1 MRHLNKTE
9 IEQLSTQ
16 QRCWA
21 EDWNNIIVADDFQVS
36 SLRNSNFYGRVQIG
50 SGATITDV
58 KMIKGSMSQGNKP
71 NVISVLNE
79 GGDGNV
85 VLCPQLTAQ
94 LAWLMINHKP
104 VFELCLKE
112 ESKAQGTVSELAS
125 ESESESRP
133 RMIVCDYAKIEGASK
148 IVDCIIQSSQDSPTY
163 IGVDVIMEKSVTAC
177 GAEVTDAAK
186 VYECFV
192 GEAVHIGKAFS
203 AEASLFFANA
213 YMDNGEACAAVCG
226 PFACSHHK
234 STLLIGGEF
243 SFYNAGS
250 NTNQSNHAYKMGPI
264 HWGTLQRGAKT
275 ASGCHILWPATIGV
289 FSMVMGKVVQ
299 HPDLSN
305 LPFSYVFGDG
315 NKTYVYPGTNI
326 KTVGTWRDVNKWP
339 TRDKRNNSQPYQDLI
354 TFDFPNPYIL
364 QYVAEGKKILQTL
377 LTTPADEN
385 NEYIYEGC
393 IIKKKA
399 AEKGI
404 KYYDI
409 ILGLSR
415 KSESAS
421 ESVSE
426 SSYVDMFGFIA
437 KESAVEN
444 LILKVGNG
452 KITSI
457 DDLCAEIPS
466 LAVPQMTIDKEGEAY
481 RQWLE
486 LIERDARKEFN
497 MGDVSEE
504 QLHDFISKLQWK
516 TSNHLLHK

>member
-1 MRHLNKTE
+1 MMRHLNKTE
-9 IEQLSTQ
+9 IEQLTVR

-21 EDWNNIIVADDFQVS
+21 EDWNSIIVAEDFQVS
-36 SLRNSNFYGRVQIG
+36 SLRNSNFYGHVQIG
-50 SGATITDV
+50 SGATVTDV
-58 KMIKGSMSQGNKP
+58 KMMKGTIRQGNKP

-94 LAWLMINHKP
+94 LAWLMINYKP
-104 VFELCLKE
+104 VFELCLRTE
-112 ESKAQGTVSELAS
+112 ANSQMTG
-125 ESESESRP
+125 
-133 RMIVCDYAKIEGASK
+133 MIIGDYAKIEGVSK
-148 IVDCIIQSSQDSPTY
+148 IVDSVIQSSKDSPTY
-163 IGVDVIMEKSVTAC
+163 IGVDVIMENSVTAC

-275 ASGCHILWPATIGV
+275 ASGCHILWPATIGA
-289 FSMVMGKVVQ
+289 FSMVMGKVIQ
-299 HPDLSN
+299 HPNLEK

-315 NKTYVYPGTNI
+315 DKTYVYPGTNI

-339 TRDKRNNSQPYQDLI
+339 TRDKRKSKTGSQESVGDLI

-364 QYVAEGKKILQTL
+364 QYVAEGKTL
-377 LTTPADEN
+377 LESLLITPANEN
-385 NEYIYEGC
+385 GEYIYEGC
-393 IIKKKA
+393 HIKKKA
-399 AEKGI
+399 VEKGV
-404 KYYDI
+404 KYYEM
-409 ILGLSR
+409 ILDL
-415 KSESAS
+415 
-421 ESVSE
+421 VSYE
-426 SSYVDMFGFIA
+426 NETCMAVQPQTPKTEYVDMFGFIA
-437 KESAVEN
+437 KRGTVEK
-444 LILKVGNG
+444 LVEKVSKGE
-452 KITSI
+452 ITDVI
-457 DDLCAEIPS
+457 QIHAEIATLS
-466 LAVPQMTIDKEGEAY
+466 VAVMTIDKNGKAY
-481 RQWLE
+481 QQWLQ
-486 LIERDARKEFN
+486 LIEHDARKEFS
-497 MGDVSEE
+497 MGDVSED
-504 QLHDFISKLQWK
+504 QLRDFISKLQWN
-516 TSNHLLHK
+516 TSAHLLHKN

>member
-9 IEQLSTQ
+9 IEQLTIQ
-16 QRCWA
+16 QHCWA
-21 EDWNNIIVADDFQVS
+21 EDWNNIIVAEDFQVS
-36 SLRNSNFYGRVQIG
+36 SLRNSNFYGHVQIG
-50 SGATITDV
+50 SCATVTDV
-58 KMIKGSMSQGNKP
+58 KMIKGTISQENKP

-79 GGDGNV
+79 GGNGNV

-112 ESKAQGTVSELAS
+112 ESNSP
-125 ESESESRP
+125 RP

-148 IVDCIIQSSQDSPTY
+148 IVDCIIQSSQDSPTF
-163 IGVDVIMEKSVTAC
+163 IGVDVIMEKSVTSC
-177 GAEVTDAAK
+177 GAEITDAAK

-203 AEASLFFANA
+203 AEASLFFANT

-339 TRDKRNNSQPYQDLI
+339 TRDKRNSQPHQDLI

-364 QYVAEGKKILQTL
+364 QYVAEGKKTLQAL

-385 NEYIYEGC
+385 DEYIYECC

-404 KYYDI
+404 KYYDM
-409 ILGLSR
+409 ILGLSS
-415 KSESAS
+415 KAEMS

-426 SSYVDMFGFIA
+426 SSYVDMFGLIA
-437 KESAVEN
+437 KKSAVEN
-444 LILKVGNG
+444 LTVRVVNE
-452 KITSI
+452 KITCI

-466 LAVPQMTIDKEGEAY
+466 LAAPQMTIDKESEAY
-481 RQWLE
+481 QQWME
-486 LIERDARKEFN
+486 LIERDARKEFD
-497 MGDVSEE
+497 MGDVTEE

-516 TSNHLLHK
+516 TSTHLLHKP